1 MSLLYHIFL
10 KFTRLPFLGLFFDKI
25 SILKVVKNMQNEIVK
40 KIKNDFSDMVDL
52 VIKPIKVS
60 LFNTIYVIYLESV
73 TGSDKVN
80 DYILKNVSFL
90 NAIAKN
96 KIKDLPSLIPAP
108 NTKIL
113 KSADEIEFY
122 LTNGFTIVVH
132 KKEIIALETRADIA
146 RGIPEPTTEQSVFGP
161 KDAFT
166 ENIQI
171 NLGLLK
177 RRLKS
182 KDLKTKSVVLGR
194 KTKTMIEILYFED
207 ICEEDLVSHIEQELK
222 KIDVDGILDSGNISE
237 YLSSEN
243 TTHFPTIVKTE
254 RPDTA
259 SKALLEGKVLIF
271 VDTSPFALILP
282 GFFADFINPI
292 SDNYKK
298 SNNINFLKIL
308 RFACFFLTILS
319 PAIYIALI
327 NYNPET
333 IPTSLLINFST
344 QRDNVPFPAIVEAIM
359 MLFIYEILRESDVR
373 FPNSY
378 GSAISILGAL
388 ILGEAAVNAGFVS
401 PIMIIVIAF
410 TFITSLIF
418 TEQEI
423 VNAARHF
430 RIIFLLAAAF
440 YGLYGIVMDFL
451 YFLSHVT
458 ELKTMGKPYFYPI
471 APFDKIYLLKGLLK
485 TNITKDTKRSS
496 LLTHKNK
503 TKQRRNEG

>member
-1 MSLLYHIFL
+1 MV
-10 KFTRLPFLGLFFDKI
+10 KFMK
-25 SILKVVKNMQNEIVK
+25 NEIVK
-40 KIKNDFSDMVDL
+40 RIERDFSNTVDL
-52 VIKPIKVS
+52 VIKPIRVS
-60 LFNTIYVIYLESV
+60 VLQTIYVIYLESV

-80 DYILKNVSFL
+80 DYILKNISFL
-90 NAIAKN
+90 NAIRKN
-96 KIKDLPSLIPAP
+96 KFSDLPSLIPAP

-113 KSADEIEFY
+113 NHPDEIEFY
-122 LTNGFTIVVH
+122 ITNGFTIVIRG
-132 KKEIIALETRADIA
+132 KDILALETRADIQ
-146 RGIPEPTTEQSVFGP
+146 RGIPEPTTEQAVFGP

-182 KDLKTKSVVLGR
+182 KDLKAKSIVLGR
-194 KTKTMIEILYFED
+194 KTKTMIEIIYFDD
-207 ICEEDLVSHIEQELK
+207 ICEEELVTHIETELK
-222 KIDVDGILDSGNISE
+222 KVDVDGILDSGNIAE
-237 YLSSEN
+237 YLSEEN
-243 TTHFPTIVKTE
+243 NTHFPTVIKTE

-271 VDTSPFALILP
+271 VDTSPFALIVP
-282 GFFADFINPI
+282 GFFSDFLNPV

-308 RFACFFLTILS
+308 RFCCFFSTILA

-359 MLFIYEILRESDVR
+359 MLIIYEILRESDVR

-418 TEQEI
+418 TEQEM
-423 VNAARHF
+423 VNAARHW
-430 RIIFLLAAAF
+430 RILFLIAAAF
-440 YGLYGIVMDFL
+440 YGLYGIVLVFI

-471 APFDKIYLLKGLLK
+471 APFDRVYLYKGLLK
-485 TNITKDTKRSS
+485 QDIELDTKRSKM
-496 LLTHKNK
+496 LAPHNE

>member
-1 MSLLYHIFL
+1 ME
-10 KFTRLPFLGLFFDKI
+10 
-25 SILKVVKNMQNEIVK
+25 NEIVK
-40 KIKNDFSDMVDL
+40 RIRKDFKKTVDL
-52 VIKPIKVS
+52 VIKPIKIS
-60 LFNTIYVIYLESV
+60 LLDTIYVIYLESV

-90 NAIAKN
+90 NFLKQ
-96 KIKDLPSLIPAP
+96 KKKMDLASVIPAP
-108 NTKIL
+108 NTKVL
-113 KSADEIEFY
+113 KNADEIEFY
-122 LTNGFTIVVH
+122 LTNGFTIVIH
-132 KKEIIALETRADIA
+132 KKDILALETRAEIQ
-146 RGIPEPTTEQSVFGP
+146 RGIPEPTTEQTIFGP

-177 RRLKS
+177 RRVKS
-182 KDLKTKSVVLGR
+182 KDLKTESIVLGR
-194 KTKTMIEILYFED
+194 KTKTMIEVLYFED
-207 ICEEDLVSHIEQELK
+207 ICEEDLVQNIMEELN
-222 KIDVDGILDSGNISE
+222 KIDVDGILDSGNIME
-237 YLSSEN
+237 YLSLEN
-243 TTHFPTIVKTE
+243 KTHFPTIIKTE
-254 RPDTA
+254 RPDNTT
-259 SKALLEGKVLIF
+259 KALLERKVVIL
-271 VDTSPFALILP
+271 VDTSPFALIVP
-282 GFFADFINPI
+282 SFFSDFLNPI

-308 RFACFFLTILS
+308 RLACFFLTILV
-319 PAIYIALI
+319 PAIYIALL

-344 QRDNVPFPAIVEAIM
+344 QRDSVPFPAIVEAVL

-388 ILGEAAVNAGFVS
+388 ILGEAAVTAGFVS

-430 RIIFLLAAAF
+430 RILFLLSAAF
-440 YGLYGIVMDFL
+440 YGLYGILFMFL
-451 YFLSHVT
+451 YFLSHIT
-458 ELKTMGKPYFYPI
+458 ELKSMGKPYFYPI
-471 APFDKIYLLKGLLK
+471 APFDKVYLFKGLFK
-485 TNITKDTKRSS
+485 RKITLDTKRSK
-496 LLTHKNK
+496 LLTNKNY
-503 TKQRRNEG
+503 TKQRRNLS